1 MLFMGGKWLKTTF
14 CPVLSVNMRMKTDM
28 TAGTFSLI
36 NKFVCLWFVNIRSGR
51 ANIEP
56 GNMTAD
62 DVSEYW
68 KKQTGKMNKDATIN
82 TSIVYRLLLLTVFI
96 RIDIR
101 KEIRS
106 LVSRNE
112 IIWAGCRQWLSN
124 DGRTCVL
131 PWSMINCHCVQNEWC
146 KERVDAV
153 CCVSLPVLMDFC
165 AWKFGWQWT

>member
-1 MLFMGGKWLKTTF
+1 MIRKHKVWKSKYRTGKY
-14 CPVLSVNMRMKTDM
+14 D
-28 TAGTFSLI
+28 
-36 NKFVCLWFVNIRSGR
+36 GR
-51 ANIEP
+51 WR
-56 GNMTAD
+56 

>member
-1 MLFMGGKWLKTTF
+1 MIRKHKVWKSKYRTGKY
-14 CPVLSVNMRMKTDM
+14 D
-28 TAGTFSLI
+28 
-36 NKFVCLWFVNIRSGR
+36 GR
-51 ANIEP
+51 WR
-56 GNMTAD
+56 

-68 KKQTGKMNKDATIN
+68 KKTGKMNKDATIN